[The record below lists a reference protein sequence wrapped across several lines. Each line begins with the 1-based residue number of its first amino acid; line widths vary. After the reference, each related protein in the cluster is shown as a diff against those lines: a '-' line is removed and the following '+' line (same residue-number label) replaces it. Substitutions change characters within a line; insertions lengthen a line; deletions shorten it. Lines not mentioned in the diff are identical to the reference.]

1 MGPLLV
7 HSGQVRADH
16 TKNLRA
22 LQRAKAARDL
32 LPHLGH
38 THRLLGDVVR
48 EGHTG
53 VGGKAQDI
61 VGILA
66 QPCDQ
71 VGRFALLDAP
81 ALARGARA
89 WVFAFAMAQNRCD

>member
-1 MGPLLV
+1 LRKSRQKIFAP
-7 HSGQVRADH
+7 SSVRKPPEIFCP
-16 TKNLRA
+16 T
-22 LQRAKAARDL
+22 
-32 LPHLGH
+32 LGIR
-38 THRLLGDVVR
+38 TDRLLGDVVR

-53 VGGKAQDI
+53 VGGKAPDI

-81 ALARGARA
+81 ALTRGARA
-89 WVFAFAMAQNRCD
+89 WVFAFTLAQNRCD